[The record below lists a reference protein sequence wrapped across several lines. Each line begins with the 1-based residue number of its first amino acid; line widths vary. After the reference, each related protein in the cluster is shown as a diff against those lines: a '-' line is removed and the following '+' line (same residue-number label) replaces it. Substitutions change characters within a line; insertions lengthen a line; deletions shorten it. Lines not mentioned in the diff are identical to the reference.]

1 MKDSI
6 TYTEAINLVVE
17 RLKEEKSIKRFC
29 NEHDLCYMN
38 VLDIKNHKDTR
49 FPSIVEKLLKIYF
62 DYTSVKRDIIFWIN

>member
-1 MKDSI
+1 
-6 TYTEAINLVVE
+6 
-17 RLKEEKSIKRFC
+17 
-29 NEHDLCYMN
+29 MN